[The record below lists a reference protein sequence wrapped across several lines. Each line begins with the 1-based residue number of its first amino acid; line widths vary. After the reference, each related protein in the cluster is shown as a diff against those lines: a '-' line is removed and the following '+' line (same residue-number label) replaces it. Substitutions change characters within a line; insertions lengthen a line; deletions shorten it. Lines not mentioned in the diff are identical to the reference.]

1 MVVWCTSLV
10 KGSEQTSSRLSPGL
24 SFSLSLS
31 LLSLSLSM
39 FFCCASLEH
48 TSEKKQ
54 HKEGM
59 GENVVSQGEQRNSIG
74 VPQARKEVHARAKE
88 QKPVPPLYYPLRGHK
103 RLSFF

>member
-1 MVVWCTSLV
+1 
-10 KGSEQTSSRLSPGL
+10 
-24 SFSLSLS
+24 
-31 LLSLSLSM
+31 M